1 MLGLGAPADAKGAG
15 DLPWPQAD
23 HIPAGDHGAL
33 LRWQVGDGFEEVQVD
48 LGGGRGCGREGRG
61 GELNVLVE
69 PAGQGLMGADPPPP
83 PPDVVVGDLPYP
95 GAGCGALATAAR
107 ARLSASA
114 GDQR

>member
-1 MLGLGAPADAKGAG
+1 MLGLGAPVDAKGAG

-33 LRWQVGDGFEEVQVD
+33 LRWQVGDGVEEVQVD

-69 PAGQGLMGADPPPP
+69 PPVRTSWVPSRRRHVRTWL
-83 PPDVVVGDLPYP
+83 
-95 GAGCGALATAAR
+95 
-107 ARLSASA
+107 
-114 GDQR
+114 